1 MRKNAASLHIA
12 AGLTQ
17 AGEHV
22 LPAPGEDF
30 AQAISLSPKHAPA
43 PDQRPKALGKFL
55 YAGNEKLWVRGVTY
69 GTFRPGADGI
79 EYPEPEV
86 VQKDFSHIASFGM
99 NTVRTYTVP
108 PRWLLDIAKNSGLR
122 VMVGIPWEQ
131 HTAFLDDRKCAEA
144 IKRRVHDAV
153 ISCAAHP
160 AVLCFSVGN
169 EIPASIVRWHGR
181 RRIEEFI
188 RELYGIIKQA
198 DPESLVTYVN
208 FPTTEYLHLP
218 FLDIVCF
225 NVYLES
231 QERLASYI
239 ARLQN
244 IAGERPL
251 IMAEIGLDSLRNGDD
266 VQAKSLAWQVRSA
279 FASGCAGAF
288 VFAWT
293 DEWHRGGYDIEDWNF
308 GLTTRDRKPKQSLF
322 SVSRAFHE
330 VPFPPETAWPRIS
343 VVVCSYNGSRTIRDT
358 LQGLSRLEYP
368 DYEVIVVNDG
378 SCDGTA
384 AIAGEFAVRLISTEN
399 RGLSNARNTG
409 WQEATGE
416 IVAYIDDDA
425 YPDAHWL
432 KYIADT
438 FMHSSFM
445 GVGGPNIA
453 PPDSGIFSNSV
464 AHSPGGPVHV
474 LVSDRVAEHIAGC
487 NMAFRRQALSAIG
500 GFDPRFRTAGDDVDI
515 CWKIQAKGW
524 KIGFNAAAVVWHYR
538 RASLKTYW
546 KQQRG
551 YGRAEA
557 LLEQKWPQKYNAAGH
572 ITWTGRLYGKGL
584 SQPIKSGK
592 WRIYHGVWGTALFQR
607 LYQSQPPL
615 IFSIMMMPEWYLVI
629 GVLSVLSAIGMVW
642 PPLLLTLPFLA
653 VAAGAPV
660 IQAGVNAL
668 NIPLYS
674 PSLGASG
681 RVRIRAVTAV
691 LYLMQPLAR
700 LMGRL
705 SHGLTPWRRRMPSQ
719 FSFPFIR
726 TVRIWKEQWRD
737 PADRVRTVETALRL
751 QGAVVKRGGDFDHHD
766 LEVRGGLFGS
776 IRLRMAIEEHGGGRQ
791 MVLIRAWPRVCLS
804 VVAVIILFAVL
815 CSLALLDH
823 AWIASFVL
831 GALAWMF
838 GARVL
843 GDCSAA
849 TSACLHAIET
859 EIN

>member
-1 MRKNAASLHIA
+1 MDNRTMFHVSLKPPQTEEHI
-12 AGLTQ
+12 L
-17 AGEHV
+17 
-22 LPAPGEDF
+22 F
-30 AQAISLSPKHAPA
+30 SPKEDLDQLPSALPKYTRAPN
-43 PDQRPKALGKFL
+43 QRTKALGKFIF
-55 YAGNEKLWVRGVTY
+55 AMNEKLWVRGVTY
-69 GTFRPGADGI
+69 GTFRPRADGC
-79 EYPEPEV
+79 EYPDPGV
-86 VQKDFSHIASFGM
+86 VRKDFSRMASAGM

-108 PRWLLDIAKNSGLR
+108 PLWLLEIARENGLY

-131 HTAFLDDRKCAEA
+131 HIAFLDDSERVET

-160 AVLCFSVGN
+160 AVLCFAVGN

-181 RRIEEFI
+181 RRIENFI
-188 RELYGIIKQA
+188 RELYDIVKNA

-208 FPTTEYLHLP
+208 FPTTEYLQLP

-231 QERLASYI
+231 KERFTSYI

-266 VQAKSLAWQVRSA
+266 VQAKSLDWQVRSA
-279 FASGCAGAF
+279 FASGCAGAV

-293 DEWHRGGYDIEDWNF
+293 DEWHRGGHDIEDWNF
-308 GLTTRDRKPKQSLF
+308 GLTTRERSPKQSFF

-330 VPFPPETAWPRIS
+330 VPFPPERTWPRIS

-358 LQGLSRLEYP
+358 LQGLSRLDYP

-378 SCDGTA
+378 SRDSTPE
-384 AIAGEFAVRLISTEN
+384 IAREFDVRLISTEN

-425 YPDAHWL
+425 YPDKDWL
-432 KYIADT
+432 TYIAHT
-438 FMHSSFM
+438 FLTSTFM

-453 PPDSGIFSNSV
+453 PSDNGIFTNSV
-464 AHSPGGPVHV
+464 VHAPGGPVHV
-474 LVSDRVAEHIAGC
+474 LLSDRVAEHIAGC
-487 NMAFRRQALSAIG
+487 NMAFRREALSAVG

-515 CWKIQAKGW
+515 CWQIQEKGW

-538 RASLKTYW
+538 RGSLKTYW

-551 YGRAEA
+551 YGQAEA
-557 LLEQKWPQKYNAAGH
+557 LLEQKWPQKYNAVGH
-572 ITWTGRLYGKGL
+572 ITWEGRLYGKGL
-584 SQPIKSGK
+584 SQPIRTGK

-615 IFSIMMMPEWYLVI
+615 FFSIMMMPEWYLVI
-629 GVLSVLSAIGMVW
+629 AFLSVLAAMGMVW
-642 PPLLLTLPFLA
+642 SPLLFILPLLA
-653 VAAGAPV
+653 AAVCAPV
-660 IQAGVNAL
+660 IQAITNAA

-674 PSLGASG
+674 RSFSTWN
-681 RVRIRAVTAV
+681 RFRIHAVTAC
-691 LYLMQPLAR
+691 LHLMQPVAR
-700 LMGRL
+700 LTGRL
-705 SHGLTPWRRRMPSQ
+705 CRGLSPFRRRASSD
-719 FSFPFIR
+719 FSLPCMR
-726 TVRIWKEQWRD
+726 TIRIWKEQWRD
-737 PADRVRTVETALRL
+737 PSDRVTAIEHALRS
-751 QGAVVKRGGDFDHHD
+751 QGAVIKRGGDFDDHD

-776 IRLRMAIEEHGGGRQ
+776 LRLRMAIEEHGGGRQ
-791 MVLIRAWPRVCLS
+791 MVLIRSWPKVHAPILF
-804 VVAVIILFAVL
+804 VIISF
-815 CSLALLDH
+815 ALLCGLAFIDH
-823 AWIASFVL
+823 AWIASALL
-831 GALAWMF
+831 GALAVMF
-838 GARVL
+838 GARAI

-849 TSACLHAIET
+849 TSTCLHAIRT
-859 EIN
+859 EEG